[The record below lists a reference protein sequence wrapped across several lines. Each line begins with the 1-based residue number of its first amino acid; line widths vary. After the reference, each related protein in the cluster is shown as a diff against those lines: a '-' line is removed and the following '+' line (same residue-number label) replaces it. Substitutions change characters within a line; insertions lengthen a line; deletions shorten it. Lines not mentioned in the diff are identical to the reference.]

1 MSKMIPG
8 NGKHL
13 TLDERITIH
22 RLLDEDCSLKHI
34 AKVLCKDPTTIAR
47 EIKKHRQHHHGSSHV
62 VHNHCALKNECK
74 RYNVCNQKPQRC
86 HKRCNH
92 CNLCNRKCPDF
103 IPDECH
109 KRKNKAPYVCNGCPK
124 KTACRQDKYYYTA
137 LIAEDE
143 YNSVKETCR
152 VGFNLTEEEIMEID
166 SIVSP
171 LVARG
176 QSLHHIYYVHK
187 SKLPCSERT
196 LYRLIDECQLEARN
210 IDLQRTVRRKKRKAR
225 KQTDSVRAK
234 AVRENRDYQCFK
246 AYLSEHDTN
255 VVEMDT
261 VIGNKN
267 SQKVL
272 LTLFFRNSSL
282 MLIYLMPDN
291 TQNSV
296 KKVFDDLESALGLDL
311 FRKVFPCILT
321 DNGSEF
327 LNPDELETS
336 IFGFPRTK
344 VFYCD
349 PNSPYQKGGI
359 EKNHEYIRYI
369 LPKGTSFDALY
380 QKDINKVVYHIN
392 STIREKLGNH
402 TPYEIA
408 QLYFDK
414 EVFERLCLKKI
425 PLNKVCLK
433 PTLLK

>member
-8 NGKHL
+8 NGRHL
-13 TLDERITIH
+13 TLDERIDIH
-22 RLLDEDCSLKHI
+22 RMLDEDCSLKHI
-34 AKVLCKDPTTIAR
+34 AKVLCKDPSTIAR
-47 EIKKHRQHHHGSSHV
+47 EIKKHRHHQHGSSRV
-62 VHNHCALKNECK
+62 VHNHCALKDECK

-86 HKRCNH
+86 TKRCSR

-103 IPDECH
+103 VPDECH

-124 KTACRQDKYYYTA
+124 KTGCRQDKYYYSA
-137 LIAEDE
+137 SIADDE
-143 YNSVKETCR
+143 YQSVKENCR
-152 VGFNLTEEEIMEID
+152 IGFNLTEEEIAEID

-176 QSLHHIYYVHK
+176 QSLHHIYVVHK
-187 SKLPCSERT
+187 HKLPCSERT

-210 IDLQRTVRRKKRKAR
+210 IDLQRTVRRKKRRAR
-225 KQTDSVRAK
+225 KKNDSVRAK
-234 AVRENRDYQCFK
+234 AVRETRNYQCFK
-246 AYLSEHDTN
+246 EFLAEHDTN

-261 VIGNKN
+261 VIGTKD
-267 SQKVL
+267 SKKVL
-272 LTLFFRNSSL
+272 LTLYFRNTSF
-282 MLIYLMPDN
+282 MLIFLMPDN
-291 TQNSV
+291 TQQSV
-296 KKVFDDLESALGLDL
+296 KQVFDDLESALGLDL
-311 FRKVFPCILT
+311 FRKAFPCILT

-369 LPKGTSFDALY
+369 LPKGTSFDSLR

-392 STIREKLGNH
+392 STIREKLNNH
-402 TPYEIA
+402 TPYEMA
-408 QLYFDK
+408 QLCFDK

-425 PLNKVCLK
+425 PPDKVCLK
-433 PTLLK
+433 PSLLK